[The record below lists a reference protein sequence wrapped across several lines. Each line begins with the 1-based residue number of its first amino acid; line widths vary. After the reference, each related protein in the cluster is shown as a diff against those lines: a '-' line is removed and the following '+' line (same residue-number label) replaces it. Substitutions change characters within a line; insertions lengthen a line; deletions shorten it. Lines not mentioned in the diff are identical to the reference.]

1 MNMLTQKLAEFV
13 INTKASD
20 VPQEVLDG
28 ARDAFIDTIGC
39 GLAGTLEEPGE
50 IMVRFLREQGGNAQA
65 TVWGAGLATTATD
78 AAFANGLFSH
88 ALDFDDTHANLRGH
102 PSTTLVPAIVATGEY
117 VHASG
122 HDALAAFAVGLDV
135 AGKLGRALGDGHYM
149 RGWHVTATVGTFSAA
164 AAAARLLGL
173 SIDQM
178 RHAFG
183 IAASEVSGL
192 VRNFG
197 TMTKP
202 FHAGHA
208 AKNGVLAATLA
219 KHGFTADTSIF
230 DGKDGFL
237 STYAGVDGQPLF
249 ELLARLAKPWE
260 MIKPGIGYKRWACC
274 YCNHRSIG
282 GLLQMIPEHD
292 IKPDEIEAIEIGFP
306 PGSDAPLI
314 SNDPHT
320 GLQGKFSIEYVAAAT
335 VLDGKIT
342 LETFTDA
349 MVKRPE
355 VRKLMQKVKRYR
367 IDIPGLFSGTTGYND
382 LTVKTTRSEFKMHI
396 DRTPGSPA
404 WPISAV
410 DRDEKFLD
418 CAGRVLGE
426 KSARVL
432 LDLALN
438 CQSLAD
444 VRTLVQATV
453 PGESRSAEQP
463 DAQKS
468 AV

>member
-1 MNMLTQKLAEFV
+1 MLTQKLAEFV
-13 INTKASD
+13 INTKASE
-20 VPQEVLDG
+20 VPQEVLNG

-39 GLAGTLEEPGE
+39 GMAGTADETGG
-50 IMVRFLREQGGNAQA
+50 IIVRFLRAQGGNAQA
-65 TVWGAGLATTATD
+65 TVWGDGLKTTATD
-78 AAFANGLFSH
+78 AAFANGVFSH
-88 ALDFDDTHANLRGH
+88 ALDFDDTHSNVHGH
-102 PSTTLVPAIVATGEY
+102 PSATLVPAIVATGEY
-117 VHASG
+117 MHASG
-122 HDALAAFAVGLDV
+122 RDALAAYAIGLDV
-135 AGKLGRALGDGHYM
+135 AGKLGRAFGDGHYL
-149 RGWHVTATVGTFSAA
+149 RGWHATATLGTFSTT

-173 SIDQM
+173 SVDQL

-192 VRNFG
+192 LRNFG

-219 KHGFTADTSIF
+219 KHSFTADPSIF

-237 STYAGVDGQPLF
+237 STYGGADGQPLA
-249 ELLARLAKPWE
+249 ELLDRLAQPWE
-260 MIKPGIGYKRWACC
+260 IVKPGIFFKFWPCC

-282 GLLQMIPEHD
+282 GLLQMIPEHN

-306 PGSDAPLI
+306 PGSDAALI
-314 SNDPHT
+314 SNDPRT

-335 VLDGKIT
+335 VIDGKIK

-349 MVKRPE
+349 MVNRPE
-355 VRKLMQKVKRYR
+355 VRKLMQKVRRYP
-367 IDIPGLFSGTTGYND
+367 IDIPGTFSGTTGYND
-382 LTVKTTRSEFKMHI
+382 LTVKTTRGEFKMHI

-404 WPISAV
+404 WPTSTAY
-410 DRDEKFLD
+410 RDEKFLD

-426 KSARVL
+426 RGAYTL
-432 LDLALN
+432 LDLVLN

-444 VRTLVQATV
+444 VRTLAQAMVQS
-453 PGESRSAEQP
+453 EMCSA
-463 DAQKS
+463 AQKL